1 MADANPVGRP
11 TVMTPDVLTK
21 LTDAFALGHSDREAC
36 LLAGIDPKSLY
47 RYCEDNP
54 DFASKKELLKE
65 TPAIKARRNIMQAL
79 NDKNVGISQWYL
91 ERKTKEFVAR
101 QDVTTD
107 DKPFVPLVIY
117 KPEKN
122 KEEGV

>member
-1 MADANPVGRP
+1 MADDNPVGRP
-11 TVMTPDVLTK
+11 TVMTPDVLAK

-36 LLAGIDPKSLY
+36 LLADIDPKTLY

-65 TPAIKARRNIMQAL
+65 TPTIKARRNIMQAL
-79 NDKNVGISQWYL
+79 NDKSVGVSQWYL
-91 ERKTKEFVAR
+91 ERKSKEFVVR
-101 QDVTTD
+101 SDITTD
-107 DKPFVPLVIY
+107 DKPITPLIIY

-122 KEEGV
+122 KI